1 MTRERRLF
9 SSEFK
14 LQMVR
19 LYENGKPRNEII
31 REYDLTPSPLGKWI
45 KQYQNTGTFNHQ
57 DNLSDE
63 EKELIK
69 LRKEVQHLKMENDIF
84 KASSVDH
91 GTKIEVIQKNAHQY
105 SVSAMGNVLKIL
117 RSTYYDSIK
126 RKDNKITKDDSNVE
140 RAVIN
145 IFNANRKVFATRRI
159 KNHLND
165 KGHTV
170 SRRKIG
176 RIMKKYNLV
185 SVYTKAKYKNH
196 PKETNEKLIKNHL
209 NRAFNREQPMETLVS
224 DLTYVKV
231 AGTWHYI
238 CLFID
243 LFNREI
249 VGYSAGKN
257 KDANLVSKAIS
268 RINHNL
274 EQIKLFHT
282 DRGKEFDNHLIDE
295 VLETFK
301 IKRSLSTKGCP
312 YDNAVAEATMKSMK
326 TEFVKQMQ
334 FENLEQLKTELF
346 DYVNWYNNFRPHSSL
361 QYLTPVAFKN
371 LHMKTV

>member
-145 IFNANRKVFATRRI
+145 IFNSNRKVFGTRRI

-196 PKETNEKLIKNHL
+196 PKETNEKRIKNHL

-312 YDNAVAEATMKSMK
+312 YDNAVAEATMKAMK

>member
-69 LRKEVQHLKMENDIF
+69 LRKEVRHLKMENDIF

-312 YDNAVAEATMKSMK
+312 YDNAVAEATMKAMK

>member
-145 IFNANRKVFATRRI
+145 IFNANRKVYATRRI

-312 YDNAVAEATMKSMK
+312 YDNAVAEATMKAMK

>member
-312 YDNAVAEATMKSMK
+312 YDNAVAEATMKAMK

-334 FENLEQLKTELF
+334 FGNLEQLKTELF

>member
-274 EQIKLFHT
+274 EQIKLFHI

-312 YDNAVAEATMKSMK
+312 YDNAVAEATMKAMK

>member
-312 YDNAVAEATMKSMK
+312 YDNAVAEATMKAMK

-361 QYLTPVAFKN
+361 QYLTPVTFKN

>member
-312 YDNAVAEATMKSMK
+312 YDNAVAEATMKAMK

-346 DYVNWYNNFRPHSSL
+346 DYVNGYNNFRPHSSL

>member
-1 MTRERRLF
+1 M
-9 SSEFK
+9 
-14 LQMVR
+14 
-19 LYENGKPRNEII
+19 
-31 REYDLTPSPLGKWI
+31 
-45 KQYQNTGTFNHQ
+45 
-57 DNLSDE
+57 
-63 EKELIK
+63 
-69 LRKEVQHLKMENDIF
+69 
-84 KASSVDH
+84 
-91 GTKIEVIQKNAHQY
+91 EVIQKNAHQY
-105 SVSAMGNVLKIL
+105 SVSAMCKVLKIP

-145 IFNANRKVFATRRI
+145 IFNSNRKVFGTRRI
-159 KNHLND
+159 KNNLND
-165 KGHTV
+165 KGLTV

-176 RIMKKYNLV
+176 RIMKKHNLV

-196 PKETNEKLIKNHL
+196 PKETNEKRIKNHL

-257 KDANLVSKAIS
+257 KDANLVSKATS

-274 EQIKLFHT
+274 EQIKLSHT

-312 YDNAVAEATMKSMK
+312 YDNAVAEATMKAMK

-334 FENLEQLKTELF
+334 FENLEQLETELF
-346 DYVNWYNNFRPHSSL
+346 DYVNW
-361 QYLTPVAFKN
+361 
-371 LHMKTV
+371 

>member
-14 LQMVR
+14 LQIVR

-117 RSTYYDSIK
+117 RSTYYDSVK

-312 YDNAVAEATMKSMK
+312 YDNAVAEATMKAMK

>member
-209 NRAFNREQPMETLVS
+209 NRAFNREQAMETLVS

-312 YDNAVAEATMKSMK
+312 YDNAVAEATMKAMK

>member
-1 MTRERRLF
+1 
-9 SSEFK
+9 
-14 LQMVR
+14 
-19 LYENGKPRNEII
+19 
-31 REYDLTPSPLGKWI
+31 
-45 KQYQNTGTFNHQ
+45 
-57 DNLSDE
+57 
-63 EKELIK
+63 
-69 LRKEVQHLKMENDIF
+69 
-84 KASSVDH
+84 
-91 GTKIEVIQKNAHQY
+91 
-105 SVSAMGNVLKIL
+105 MGNVLKIL

-312 YDNAVAEATMKSMK
+312 YDNAVAEATMKVMK

>member
-91 GTKIEVIQKNAHQY
+91 GRKIEVIQKNAHQY

-209 NRAFNREQPMETLVS
+209 NSAFNREQPMETLVS

-312 YDNAVAEATMKSMK
+312 YDNAVAEATMKAMK

>member
-295 VLETFK
+295 VLEIFK

-312 YDNAVAEATMKSMK
+312 YDNAVAEATMKAMK

>member
-1 MTRERRLF
+1 
-9 SSEFK
+9 
-14 LQMVR
+14 
-19 LYENGKPRNEII
+19 
-31 REYDLTPSPLGKWI
+31 
-45 KQYQNTGTFNHQ
+45 
-57 DNLSDE
+57 
-63 EKELIK
+63 
-69 LRKEVQHLKMENDIF
+69 
-84 KASSVDH
+84 
-91 GTKIEVIQKNAHQY
+91 
-105 SVSAMGNVLKIL
+105 MGNVLKIL

-312 YDNAVAEATMKSMK
+312 YDNAVAEATMKAMK

-361 QYLTPVAFKN
+361 QYLTPVAFKK

>member
-126 RKDNKITKDDSNVE
+126 IKDNKITKDDSNVE

-312 YDNAVAEATMKSMK
+312 YDNAVAEATMKAMK

>member
-257 KDANLVSKAIS
+257 KDANLVSKAIT

-312 YDNAVAEATMKSMK
+312 YDNAVAEATMKAMK

>member
-1 MTRERRLF
+1 MTREKRLF

-312 YDNAVAEATMKSMK
+312 YDNAVAEATMKAMK

>member
-257 KDANLVSKAIS
+257 KDTNLVSKAIS

-312 YDNAVAEATMKSMK
+312 YDNAVAEATMKAMK

>member
-312 YDNAVAEATMKSMK
+312 YDNAVAEATMKAMK

-334 FENLEQLKTELF
+334 FENLKQLKTELF

>member
-1 MTRERRLF
+1 MTRKRRLF

-312 YDNAVAEATMKSMK
+312 YDNAVAEATMKAMK

>member
-301 IKRSLSTKGCP
+301 IKRSLSTEGCP
-312 YDNAVAEATMKSMK
+312 YDNAVAEATMKAMK

>member
-209 NRAFNREQPMETLVS
+209 NRAFNREQPMETLVN

-312 YDNAVAEATMKSMK
+312 YDNAVAEATMKAMK

>member
-1 MTRERRLF
+1 MTRERRSF

-31 REYDLTPSPLGKWI
+31 REYDLTPSALGKWR
-45 KQYQNTGTFNHQ
+45 KQHQNTGTFNHQ

-84 KASSVDH
+84 KASSADH

-105 SVSAMGNVLKIL
+105 SVSAMCKVLKIP

-126 RKDNKITKDDSNVE
+126 RRDNKNTKDDSNVE

-145 IFNANRKVFATRRI
+145 IFNSNRKVFGTRRI
-159 KNHLND
+159 KNNLND
-165 KGHTV
+165 KGLTV
-170 SRRKIG
+170 SRRKIA
-176 RIMKKYNLV
+176 RIMKKHNLV

-196 PKETNEKLIKNHL
+196 PKETNEKRIKNHL

-231 AGTWHYI
+231 GGTWHYI

-282 DRGKEFDNHLIDE
+282 NRGKEFDNHLIDE

-312 YDNAVAEATMKSMK
+312 YDNAVAEATMKAMK

-334 FENLEQLKTELF
+334 FENLEQLETELF
-346 DYVNWYNNFRPHSSL
+346 DYVNWYNNFRP
-361 QYLTPVAFKN
+361 
-371 LHMKTV
+371 

>member
-249 VGYSAGKN
+249 VGYSVGKN

-312 YDNAVAEATMKSMK
+312 YDNAVAEATMKAMK

>member
-1 MTRERRLF
+1 MTRERKSF

-19 LYENGKPRNEII
+19 FH
-31 REYDLTPSPLGKWI
+31 SQALGKWI
-45 KQYQNTGTFNHQ
+45 KQHQNTGTFNHQ
-57 DNLSDE
+57 DNLSDD
-63 EKELIK
+63 EKEL
-69 LRKEVQHLKMENDIF
+69 
-84 KASSVDH
+84 
-91 GTKIEVIQKNAHQY
+91 
-105 SVSAMGNVLKIL
+105 
-117 RSTYYDSIK
+117 
-126 RKDNKITKDDSNVE
+126 
-140 RAVIN
+140 
-145 IFNANRKVFATRRI
+145 
-159 KNHLND
+159 NH
-165 KGHTV
+165 
-170 SRRKIG
+170 
-176 RIMKKYNLV
+176 
-185 SVYTKAKYKNH
+185 
-196 PKETNEKLIKNHL
+196 
-209 NRAFNREQPMETLVS
+209 AFNRQQPMETLVS

-231 AGTWHYI
+231 AGTWHYM

-282 DRGKEFDNHLIDE
+282 DRGKEFENHLIDE

-312 YDNAVAEATMKSMK
+312 YDNAVAEATMKAMK
-326 TEFVKQMQ
+326 IEFVKQMQ
-334 FENLEQLKTELF
+334 FENLEQLETELF
-346 DYVNWYNNFRPHSSL
+346 DYVNWYNNFRLNSSL
-361 QYLTPVAFKN
+361 QYLTAVAFKN

>member
-1 MTRERRLF
+1 
-9 SSEFK
+9 
-14 LQMVR
+14 
-19 LYENGKPRNEII
+19 
-31 REYDLTPSPLGKWI
+31 
-45 KQYQNTGTFNHQ
+45 
-57 DNLSDE
+57 
-63 EKELIK
+63 
-69 LRKEVQHLKMENDIF
+69 
-84 KASSVDH
+84 
-91 GTKIEVIQKNAHQY
+91 
-105 SVSAMGNVLKIL
+105 MGNVLKIL

-301 IKRSLSTKGCP
+301 IKRSLSTKGCS
-312 YDNAVAEATMKSMK
+312 YDNAVAEATMKAMK

>member
-209 NRAFNREQPMETLVS
+209 NRDFNREQPMETLVS

-312 YDNAVAEATMKSMK
+312 YDNAVAEATMKAMK

>member
-91 GTKIEVIQKNAHQY
+91 GTKIEVIQKNGHQY

-312 YDNAVAEATMKSMK
+312 YDNAVAEATMKAMK

>member
-257 KDANLVSKAIS
+257 KDVNLVSKAIS

-312 YDNAVAEATMKSMK
+312 YDNAVAEATMKAMK

>member
-1 MTRERRLF
+1 
-9 SSEFK
+9 
-14 LQMVR
+14 
-19 LYENGKPRNEII
+19 
-31 REYDLTPSPLGKWI
+31 
-45 KQYQNTGTFNHQ
+45 
-57 DNLSDE
+57 
-63 EKELIK
+63 
-69 LRKEVQHLKMENDIF
+69 
-84 KASSVDH
+84 
-91 GTKIEVIQKNAHQY
+91 
-105 SVSAMGNVLKIL
+105 MGNVLKIL

-165 KGHTV
+165 KGHIV

-312 YDNAVAEATMKSMK
+312 YDNAVAEATMKAMK

>member
-257 KDANLVSKAIS
+257 KDANLVSKTIS

-312 YDNAVAEATMKSMK
+312 YDNAVAEATMKAMK

>member
-312 YDNAVAEATMKSMK
+312 YDNAVAEATMKAMK

-346 DYVNWYNNFRPHSSL
+346 DYVNWYNNFRLHSSL

>member
-1 MTRERRLF
+1 MTRERRSF

-31 REYDLTPSPLGKWI
+31 RECDLTPSALRKWI
-45 KQYQNTGTFNHQ
+45 KHHQNTGSFNHQ

-69 LRKEVQHLKMENDIF
+69 LRKEVQHLKMENDIL
-84 KASSVDH
+84 KLSSADH
-91 GTKIEVIQKNAHQY
+91 GTKIEVIQKDAHQY
-105 SVSAMGNVLKIL
+105 SVPAMCKVLKIP

-145 IFNANRKVFATRRI
+145 IFNFNRKVFDTRRI
-159 KNHLND
+159 KINLND
-165 KGHTV
+165 KSLTV

-176 RIMKKYNLV
+176 RIMKKHKLV

-196 PKETNEKLIKNHL
+196 QKETNEKRIKNHL

-231 AGTWHYI
+231 GGTWHYI

-295 VLETFK
+295 ILETFK
-301 IKRSLSTKGCP
+301 LKRSLSTKGCP
-312 YDNAVAEATMKSMK
+312 YDNAVAKATMKAMK

-334 FENLEQLKTELF
+334 FENLEQLETELF
-346 DYVNWYNNFRPHSSL
+346 DYVNWYNNSRPHSSL

-371 LHMKTV
+371 IHMKTV